1 MRIRYIP
8 ADPAGNLTGLVLT
21 PVAREARPALAARL
35 MARCPEGF
43 EQIAFIDEDSLTGP
57 LPRMEMMGGEFCGNA
72 SRAFGWY
79 AAQRRGQGET
89 ALCVSVSG
97 AAEPVRVRLDPARG
111 CAYADMPLPA
121 GCVRIGAA
129 GCALDV
135 VRMEGIDHAIVPGEA
150 PSQALAEAVL
160 AAMPPAP
167 AQGVLFLDGARM
179 TPFVHVAATGTGVW
193 ESSCGSGSVA
203 LAWALCRGRADGT
216 HAFAFDEPG
225 GRIEVE
231 AQMERGRVVRAMMGG
246 RVTLG
251 EEKEVEMGAE

>member
-1 MRIRYIP
+1 MRIRYMP

-21 PVAREARPALAARL
+21 PVAREAHPAVAAQL

-72 SRAFGWY
+72 SRAFGLL
-79 AAQRRGQGET
+79 AAQRRGRGET
-89 ALCVSVSG
+89 ELAVSVSG
-97 AAEPVRVRLDPARG
+97 AAEPVRVRLDSARG
-111 CAYADMPLPA
+111 CAYADMPLPT
-121 GCVRIGAA
+121 GCVRIDAA
-129 GCALDV
+129 GRALDV

-167 AQGVLFLDGARM
+167 AQGVLFLDGQRM
-179 TPFVHVAATGTGVW
+179 TPFVHVPATGTGVW

-203 LAWALCRGRADGT
+203 LAWLLCRGRDDGL

-225 GRIEVE
+225 GRIEVR
-231 AQMERGRVVRAMMGG
+231 AQVAGGRVVRAMMGG
-246 RVTLG
+246 SVQVGG
-251 EEKEVEMGAE
+251 ERMVDIPD